1 MGHNMGKENKMEKKI
16 LARIQDTL
24 DHYVETKQ
32 VAGVNVLVYKDNKE
46 IGYWQAGFADV
57 GAKKAYTRDTICR
70 MYSMSKT
77 VTAVAAFKL
86 IEEGKLDLAGQLKDI
101 LPEFAQVTVSNDTG
115 PKGTSHPATRPILIQ
130 DLLNMTSGYG
140 YGAYWE
146 GSTYGEHQTS
156 ILIDELNSD
165 AEGPCKITTQDFA
178 KKIANIPLNF
188 EPGTDYQY
196 GFSADI
202 LGAVIEKVSGQKF
215 SDFLKENIFNPLGM
229 DDTAFY
235 VPAPKQPRLSKVY
248 RTVPDSSKDGKLSLE
263 SFEGCNLGI
272 QYKMDHAP
280 SFESGGAGLCS
291 TIDDYMKF
299 GLMLVNHGKINGRQL
314 LQGATVDFM
323 SGAEL
328 RDDIQQKFN
337 QKMEHL
343 SGYTYCNLL
352 RIAKEPGKCKALTT
366 KGEYGWDGWLGPYL
380 GIDPANNLVLV
391 MTMQKVDSGTW
402 ELTRCV
408 KNIIYSILT

>member
-1 MGHNMGKENKMEKKI
+1 MNIKA
-16 LARIQDTL
+16 LQCIQTVL
-24 DHYVETKQ
+24 DEYIRKNL
-32 VAGVNVLVYKDNKE
+32 VAGVNILLYKDKKE
-46 IGYWQAGFADV
+46 IGYWQAGYADV
-57 GAKKAYTRDTICR
+57 AAKKAFSRDTICR

-77 VTAVAAFKL
+77 VTAVAAYKL
-86 IEEGKLDLAGQLKDI
+86 IEQGKLDLAQQLKDI
-101 LPEFAQVTVSNDTG
+101 LPEFAQVTVCTDTG
-115 PKGTSHPATRPILIQ
+115 RKGNPHPATRPILIQ

-156 ILIDELNSD
+156 VLIDELNAD
-165 AEGPCKITTQDFA
+165 AAGASKITTQDFA

-215 SDFLKENIFNPLGM
+215 SEFLQENIFAPLGM
-229 DDTAFY
+229 NDTAFY
-235 VPAPKQPRLSKVY
+235 VPSPKQPRLSKVY
-248 RTVPDSSKDGKLSLE
+248 RTVPDSKEAGKFALE
-263 SFEGCNLGI
+263 PFEGCNLGI

-299 GLMLVNHGKINGRQL
+299 GLMLVNRGNHNGRQL
-314 LQGATVDFM
+314 LQSATVDFM
-323 SGAEL
+323 STAEL
-328 RDDIQQKFN
+328 RDNVQQKFN

-352 RIAKEPGKCKALTT
+352 RIAKEPGKCKAITT

-380 GIDPANNLVLV
+380 GIDPANNLVIV

-402 ELTRCV
+402 DLTRCV
-408 KNIIYSILT
+408 KNIIYSSL

>member
-1 MGHNMGKENKMEKKI
+1 MGHNRGKENKMEKKI
-16 LARIQDTL
+16 LAGIQDTL
-24 DHYVETKQ
+24 DRYVENKQ
-32 VAGVNVLVYKDNKE
+32 VAGVNVLVFKDNKE
-46 IGYWQAGFADV
+46 VGYWQSGYSDV
-57 GAKKAYTRDTICR
+57 AAKKVYTRDTICR

-77 VTAVAAFKL
+77 VTAVAAYKL
-86 IEEGKLDLAGQLKDI
+86 IEKGKLDLAGQLKDI
-101 LPEFAQVTVSNDTG
+101 LPEFADITVSTDTG
-115 PKGTSHPATRPILIQ
+115 ATGTSHPAARPILIQ

-156 ILIDELNSD
+156 ILINELNAD
-165 AEGPCKITTQDFA
+165 AAGPCKITTQDFA
-178 KKIANIPLNF
+178 KKIARIPLNF

-202 LGAVIEKVSGQKF
+202 LGAVIEKVSGKKF
-215 SDFLKENIFNPLGM
+215 SEFLQENIFAPLGM
-229 DDTAFY
+229 NDTAFY

-248 RTVPDSSKDGKLSLE
+248 KTIPDKAAPGKFALE
-263 SFEGCNLGI
+263 AFEGCNLGI
-272 QYKMDHAP
+272 QYTMDHAP

-299 GLMLVNHGKINGRQL
+299 GLMLVNRGQFKKEQI
-314 LQGATVDFM
+314 LQGATIDFM
-323 SGAEL
+323 SQAQL

-380 GIDPANNLVLV
+380 GIDPANKLVIV

-402 ELTRCV
+402 ELTRKI
-408 KNIIYSILT
+408 KNIIYSSI

>member
-1 MGHNMGKENKMEKKI
+1 MNLNHLNN
-16 LARIQDTL
+16 IQSVIDEFTSKNL
-24 DHYVETKQ
+24 

-46 IGYWQAGFADV
+46 TGYWQSGYADV
-57 GAKKAYTRDTICR
+57 AAKKVYTRDTICR

-77 VTAVAAFKL
+77 VTAVAAYKL
-86 IEEGKLDLAGQLKDI
+86 IEQGKLELAQMLKDI
-101 LPEFAQVTVSNDTG
+101 LPEFADITVSTDTG
-115 PKGTSHPATRPILIQ
+115 PSGTSHPAARPILIQ

-156 ILIDELNSD
+156 ILINELNAD
-165 AEGPCKITTQDFA
+165 AASPCKITTRDFA
-178 KKIANIPLNF
+178 KKIAHIPVNF

-202 LGAVIEKVSGQKF
+202 LGAVIEKVSCKKF
-215 SDFLKENIFNPLGM
+215 SEFLQENIFAPLGM
-229 DDTAFY
+229 NDTAFY
-235 VPAPKQPRLSKVY
+235 VPSPKQPRLSKVY
-248 RTVPDSSKDGKLSLE
+248 KTIPDEAAPGKLALE
-263 SFEGCNLGI
+263 AFEGCNLGI
-272 QYKMDHAP
+272 QYTMDHAP

-299 GLMLVNHGKINGRQL
+299 GLMLVNRGQFKKRRI
-314 LQGATVDFM
+314 LQGSTIDFM
-323 SGAEL
+323 SQAQL

-352 RIAKEPGKCKALTT
+352 RIAKEPGKCKALTA

-380 GIDPANNLVLV
+380 GIDPANKLVIV

-402 ELTRCV
+402 DLTRCV
-408 KNIIYSILT
+408 KNIIYAGLS